1 MTSLNWIVFRDIY
14 FKIVL
19 SIIAVI
25 AAMLLLQNSLNNL
38 KLRSLVAEATSSK
51 LQITASTIESAIV
64 RAEGLGLAMDEMAGL
79 QNLLDR
85 ERARDAGIVE
95 IEVVSAIGVP
105 VATSGSILRDST
117 DPNYEDRLDKERE
130 QAFRRIFGTLDKTTV
145 FDAGLHLYTGRI
157 IYNSSNA
164 VMGAIILI
172 TPTEQYMRGANKSL
186 DLMTNAYLIIFGSI
200 AILLI
205 PFIILQFSGVGQVYR
220 ALDPGAITTKQNAK
234 YLPNSAKNIMEAV
247 NAGQEAYTGVIAELD
262 QIVTTESG
270 SKRALKSAKTGQAS

>member
-1 MTSLNWIVFRDIY
+1 MFVP
-14 FKIVL
+14 
-19 SIIAVI
+19 
-25 AAMLLLQNSLNNL
+25 
-38 KLRSLVAEATSSK
+38 EATEF
-51 LQITASTIESAIV
+51 LAGWVEPLLEAMADQPNLLA
-64 RAEGLGLAMDEMAGL
+64 GLAMDEMAGL
-79 QNLLDR
+79 QDLLDR

-95 IEVVSAIGVP
+95 IEVVSAIGIP
-105 VATSGSILRDST
+105 VATSGSILRDSA
-117 DPNYEDRLDKERE
+117 DPNYEERLDKERE
-130 QAFRRIFGTLDKTTV
+130 QALRRIFGTLDKTTV

-172 TPTEQYMRGANKSL
+172 TPTELYMRGANKSL

-220 ALDPGAITTKQNAK
+220 ALDPGTITTKQNAK
-234 YLPNSAKNIMEAV
+234 YLPNSAKSIMEAV

>member
-79 QNLLDR
+79 QDLLNR

-105 VATSGSILRDST
+105 VATSGSIPRDST

-164 VMGAIILI
+164 VMGAIVLI

-247 NAGQEAYTGVIAELD
+247 NAGQDAYTGVIAELD
-262 QIVTTESG
+262 QIATTESG
-270 SKRALKSAKTGQAS
+270 SKRALKSAKNGQAS

>member
-1 MTSLNWIVFRDIY
+1 MTSLSWIVFRDIY

-79 QNLLDR
+79 QDLLNR

-105 VATSGSILRDST
+105 VATSGSIPRDST

-164 VMGAIILI
+164 VMGAIVLI

-247 NAGQEAYTGVIAELD
+247 NAGQDAYTGVIAELD
-262 QIVTTESG
+262 QIVMTESG
-270 SKRALKSAKTGQAS
+270 SKRSLKSAKNGQAS

>member
-79 QNLLDR
+79 QDLLDR
-85 ERARDAGIVE
+85 ERARDAGIVK

-105 VATSGSILRDST
+105 VATSGSIPRDST

-164 VMGAIILI
+164 VMGAIVLI

-247 NAGQEAYTGVIAELD
+247 NAGQDAYTGVIAELD
-262 QIVTTESG
+262 QIVMTESG
-270 SKRALKSAKTGQAS
+270 SKRSLKSAKNGQAS

>member
-79 QNLLDR
+79 QDLLNR

-105 VATSGSILRDST
+105 VATSGSIPRDST

-164 VMGAIILI
+164 VMGAIVLI

-262 QIVTTESG
+262 QIATTESG
-270 SKRALKSAKTGQAS
+270 SKRALKSAKNGQAS

>member
-79 QNLLDR
+79 QDLIDR
-85 ERARDAGIVE
+85 ERARDAGIVK

-105 VATSGSILRDST
+105 VATSGSKPRDST

-130 QAFRRIFGTLDKTTV
+130 QAFRRIFGTLDKTSV

-164 VMGAIILI
+164 VMGAIVLI

-247 NAGQEAYTGVIAELD
+247 NAGKEAYTGVIAELD
-262 QIVTTESG
+262 QIATTESG
-270 SKRALKSAKTGQAS
+270 SKRALKSAKNGQAS

>member
-1 MTSLNWIVFRDIY
+1 
-14 FKIVL
+14 
-19 SIIAVI
+19 
-25 AAMLLLQNSLNNL
+25 
-38 KLRSLVAEATSSK
+38 
-51 LQITASTIESAIV
+51 
-64 RAEGLGLAMDEMAGL
+64 MDEMAGL
-79 QNLLDR
+79 QDLLNR

-105 VATSGSILRDST
+105 VATSGSIPRDST

-164 VMGAIILI
+164 VMGAIVLI

-247 NAGQEAYTGVIAELD
+247 NAGQDAYTGVIAELD
-262 QIVTTESG
+262 QIVMTESG
-270 SKRALKSAKTGQAS
+270 SKRSLKSAKNGQAS

>member
-79 QNLLDR
+79 QDLLNR

-105 VATSGSILRDST
+105 VATSGSIPRDST

-164 VMGAIILI
+164 VMGAIVLI

-262 QIVTTESG
+262 QIATAESG
-270 SKRALKSAKTGQAS
+270 SKRALKSAKNGQAS